1 MLAHRQ
7 ARRTARG
14 RRHPQWRAAIAAIG
28 SAALLGSVAAGA
40 LAVEADVLAQDA
52 TESPSD
58 ALDLTISTARADDH
72 PTVRVTVDVP
82 SVIAAEVDAD
92 AFTLTENGE
101 VRDIEVERLRSE
113 DLEVILLLD
122 SSGSM
127 AGVPIAAAREAALR
141 FTDSMPPTVPLSV
154 IRFSTEVEQLTEF
167 STDREQITDAIDE
180 LSAGG
185 WTSMYDGL
193 QAALDVLEEREAT
206 REAIVLLSD
215 GGDNRSQSTLED
227 TVDRLAGGDEV
238 LTIVELITAERPVP
252 RQRFGRDDPQADE
265 IDLAT
270 LATMA
275 EAAGQGSVLS
285 PDDLDALTEV
295 YEDIAATLLNQY
307 ELTYDSEAFDA
318 ADLEVRFEQGDVV
331 AVGGR
336 TIDLP
341 PAPEDEEE
349 TTEEPE
355 PEPEPT
361 EPDEPDEAEA
371 APPGPPPEPPAT
383 GWWTE
388 PWAFRASLIV
398 FAVGVAGWLL
408 YSHGWRLADRM
419 NDRY

>member
-14 RRHPQWRAAIAAIG
+14 QHRPRWRAAVAAVAAVG
-28 SAALLGSVAAGA
+28 SAALLASVAAGA

-58 ALDLTISTARADDH
+58 ALDLTISNARSDDH

-82 SVIAAEVDAD
+82 SVIAAEVDAS

-101 VRDIEVERLRSE
+101 VRDVEVERLRSE
-113 DLEVILLLD
+113 DLEVILVLD

-127 AGVPIAAAREAALR
+127 AGVPIAAAQEAALS
-141 FTDSMPPTVPLSV
+141 FVASMPPAVPLSV
-154 IRFSTEVEQLTEF
+154 IRFSTDVEQLTDF
-167 STDREQITDAIDE
+167 STDRAQITAAVDE

-185 WTSMYDGL
+185 WTSMYDAV
-193 QAALDVLEEREAT
+193 QTALDVYEEREAT

-252 RQRFGRDDPQADE
+252 RERFGRDDPQADE
-265 IDLAT
+265 IDLAA
-270 LATMA
+270 LSTMT

-307 ELTYDSEAFDA
+307 ELTYDSQSFDA
-318 ADLEVRFEQGDVV
+318 ADLEVRFEQGEVV

-341 PAPEDEEE
+341 PPPAEEPATDEPAPE
-349 TTEEPE
+349 P
-355 PEPEPT
+355 P
-361 EPDEPDEAEA
+361 EPDEPEESEA
-371 APPGPPPEPPAT
+371 AAPSPPLEPPAT

-388 PWAFRASLIV
+388 PWAFRASIIV
-398 FAVGVAGWLL
+398 FLVGVVGWLL
-408 YSHGWRLADRM
+408 YSHAWRLTDHYGDR
-419 NDRY
+419 